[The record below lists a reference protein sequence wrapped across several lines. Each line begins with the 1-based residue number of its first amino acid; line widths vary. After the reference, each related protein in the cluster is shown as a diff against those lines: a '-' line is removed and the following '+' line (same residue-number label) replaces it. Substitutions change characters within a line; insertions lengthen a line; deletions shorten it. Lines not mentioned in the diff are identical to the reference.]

1 MYTPQ
6 NKKNRLPLLNMSIK
20 GNKAGMSKAAM
31 QFTDQQFLQGLREGD
46 SEVLSALY
54 KRYYNIVLKLVVNN
68 SGSSDEAADIYQES
82 IIVLFENSEKPGFEL
97 KCQLQTYLYSV
108 AKRLWLKQ
116 LKRKGRT
123 YLMKEEEESY
133 IVDVTE
139 DLSLHQKKELD
150 FERIEKSLV
159 ELGEPCAGLI
169 RDFYVLQLSMEE
181 IADKFGYTNSD
192 NAKNQKY
199 KCLQRLKKYFFESN
213 NEERE

>member
-1 MYTPQ
+1 
-6 NKKNRLPLLNMSIK
+6 MSIN
-20 GNKAGMSKAAM
+20 GNKAGMSKAAV

-82 IIVLFENSEKPGFEL
+82 IIVLYENAEKPGFEL

-123 YLMKEEEESY
+123 YLMKEDEENF
-133 IVDVTE
+133 IADVT
-139 DLSLHQKKELD
+139 DDMTFHQKKEND
-150 FERIEKSLV
+150 FEKIEKSLQ
-159 ELGEPCAGLI
+159 ELGEPCASLI
-169 RDFYVLQLSMEE
+169 KDFYVQQLSMEE

-199 KCLQRLKKYFFESN
+199 KCLQRLKKSFFN
-213 NEERE
+213 GTNEERE

>member
-1 MYTPQ
+1 
-6 NKKNRLPLLNMSIK
+6 MSIK
-20 GNKAGMSKAAM
+20 GNKAVMSKSAM

-181 IADKFGYTNSD
+181 IAEKFGYTNSD

>member
-1 MYTPQ
+1 
-6 NKKNRLPLLNMSIK
+6 MSIK

-181 IADKFGYTNSD
+181 IAEKFGYTNSD